1 MDHLHCESLAVEGSE
16 IVESVAIEP
25 VRRPWVVVLWSKRTL
40 DNGRTASLTVVVVMG
55 GTWRAEGREL
65 VTPGGETV
73 SRAMST
79 VGLYHWGSVSPFA
92 GLVSCEGTRR
102 PQRVRFPS

>member
-1 MDHLHCESLAVEGSE
+1 M
-16 IVESVAIEP
+16 
-25 VRRPWVVVLWSKRTL
+25 VVLWSERTL
-40 DNGRTASLTVVVVMG
+40 DSGRIASLTVVVVTG
-55 GTWRAEGREL
+55 GTWRAEGWEL

-79 VGLYHWGSVSPFA
+79 VGLHHWGSVSPFA
-92 GLVSCEGTRR
+92 ELVSCEGTRR